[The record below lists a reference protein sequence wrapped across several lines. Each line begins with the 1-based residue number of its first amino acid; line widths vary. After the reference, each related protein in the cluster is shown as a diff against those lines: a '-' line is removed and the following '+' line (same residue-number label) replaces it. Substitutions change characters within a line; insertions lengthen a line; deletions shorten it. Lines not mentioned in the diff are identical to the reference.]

1 MVDMAQELVSYIHY
15 ANFQCSGYE
24 DSLSECSKHPD
35 YNGQCTHDDDAGVYC
50 SGQCIYNI
58 LVYVYFI

>member
-1 MVDMAQELVSYIHY
+1 MGQYGPGTGLIHY
-15 ANFQCSGYE
+15 THFQCSGYE
-24 DSLSECSKHPD
+24 DSLSRCSKQPD
-35 YNGQCTHDDDAGVYC
+35 YSGQCTHDDDAGVYC